1 MSNKDLDA
9 VSALFAGIG
18 PGECRRYT
26 VGDIRRNLIT
36 ARFPFLNDEGWDRVW
51 GQYAH
56 GTIVALVKQAAY
68 HLQLELQSEGDKG
81 DTMAFEV
88 FNEKAIGE

>member
-1 MSNKDLDA
+1 
-9 VSALFAGIG
+9 
-18 PGECRRYT
+18 
-26 VGDIRRNLIT
+26 
-36 ARFPFLNDEGWDRVW
+36 
-51 GQYAH
+51 
-56 GTIVALVKQAAY
+56 LVKQAAY